1 MNLEEGD
8 LVLCTVEKIERTVV
22 FVKIEGNGEGS
33 IIMSEIAPGRIRNV
47 RNYVVLKKKIICKV
61 LRISQRGNIELS
73 LRRVTP
79 KEKKEI
85 TEQYKQEKSYI
96 NIVKSILGEKANKA
110 IEEIS
115 KDEKIFEFFED
126 VKENP
131 KKLDKIFRK
140 KDSKK
145 ILEILSLQKQKIAVI
160 KKEINLKSFNSNGLE
175 EIKNILDNIKN
186 AEIKYISAGKYSIKT
201 ESENL
206 KKTDKMLKEIINEIE
221 KRAKKLGVEFSIIEK

>member
-1 MNLEEGD
+1 MDLEIGD

-22 FVKIEGNGEGS
+22 FVKIEGNDEGS

-47 RNYVVLKKKIICKV
+47 RNYVVLRKKIVCKV
-61 LRISQRGNIELS
+61 LRISQSGNIELS

-85 TEQYKQEKSYI
+85 IEQYKQEKSYI
-96 NIVKSILGEKANKA
+96 NMVKSVLGEKADKA
-110 IEEIS
+110 IKEIS
-115 KDEKIFEFFED
+115 KDERIFEFFKEI
-126 VKENP
+126 KENP
-131 KKLDKIFRK
+131 KKLDKIFEK

-145 ILEILSLQKQKIAVI
+145 ILEILSLQKQKIAII

-175 EIKNILDNIKN
+175 EIKSILNNIKN
-186 AEIKYISAGKYSIKT
+186 AEIKYISAGRYSIKT

-206 KKTDKMLKEIINEIE
+206 KKTDKMLKEITNEIE
-221 KRAKKLGVEFSIIEK
+221 KKAKKLGTEFNIIEK

>member
-1 MNLEEGD
+1 MELEEGD
-8 LVLCTVEKIERTVV
+8 LVLCTVERIERTVV
-22 FVKIEGNGEGS
+22 FVKIEGGREGS

-47 RNYVVLKKKIICKV
+47 RNYVVLKKKIVCKV
-61 LRISQRGNIELS
+61 LRISQSRNVELS

-96 NIVKSILGEKANKA
+96 NMIKSVLGEKADKA
-110 IEEIS
+110 IKELS
-115 KDEKIFEFFED
+115 KDERIFEFFEE

-131 KKLDKIFRK
+131 KKLDKIFEK

-145 ILEILSLQKQKIAVI
+145 ILEILSSQKQKIAII

-175 EIKNILDNIKN
+175 EIKDILNNIKN
-186 AEIKYISAGKYSIKT
+186 AEIKYISAGKYSVKT

-206 KKTDKMLKEIINEIE
+206 KKTDKMLKEITNEIE
-221 KRAKKLGVEFSIIEK
+221 KRAKKIGVEFSIIEK

>member
-8 LVLCTVEKIERTVV
+8 LVLCAVEKIERTVV
-22 FVKIEGNGEGS
+22 FVKIEGYGEGS

-47 RNYVVLKKKIICKV
+47 RNYVVLRKKIICKV
-61 LRISQRGNIELS
+61 LRISQSGNVELS

-85 TEQYKQEKSYI
+85 TELYKQEKSYV
-96 NIVKSILGEKANKA
+96 NIIKSVLGEKADKA
-110 IEEIS
+110 IKEIS
-115 KDEKIFEFFED
+115 KDERIFEFFEEI
-126 VKENP
+126 KENP
-131 KKLDKIFRK
+131 KKLDKIFEK

-145 ILEILSLQKQKIAVI
+145 ILEILSLQKQKIAII

-175 EIKNILDNIKN
+175 EIKNILNDVKN

-206 KKTDKMLKEIINEIE
+206 KKADKILKEITSEVE
-221 KRAKKLGVEFSIIEK
+221 KRAKKLGAEFSIIEK

>member
-22 FVKIEGNGEGS
+22 FVKIEGDGEGS

-47 RNYVVLKKKIICKV
+47 RNYVVLRKKIICKV
-61 LRISQRGNIELS
+61 LRISQSGNVELS

-85 TEQYKQEKSYI
+85 TEQYKQEKSYV
-96 NIVKSILGEKANKA
+96 NIIKSVLGKQADKA
-110 IEEIS
+110 IKEIS
-115 KDEKIFEFFED
+115 KDERIFEFFEEI
-126 VKENP
+126 KKNP
-131 KKLDKIFRK
+131 KKLDKIFEK

-145 ILEILSLQKQKIAVI
+145 ILEILSLQKQKTAVI
-160 KKEINLKSFNSNGLE
+160 KKEINLRSFNSDGLE
-175 EIKNILDNIKN
+175 EIKNILNDVKN
-186 AEIKYISAGKYSIKT
+186 AEIKYISAGKYSIKI

-206 KKTDKMLKEIINEIE
+206 KKADKILKEIANEVE
-221 KRAKKLGVEFSIIEK
+221 KRAKKLGAEFSIIEK

>member
-1 MNLEEGD
+1 MDLEEGD
-8 LVLCTVEKIERTVV
+8 LVLCTVERIERTVV
-22 FVKIEGNGEGS
+22 FVKVDEYGEGS

-47 RNYVVLKKKIICKV
+47 RNYVVLRKKIVCKV
-61 LRISQRGNIELS
+61 LRISQSGNIELS

-96 NIVKSILGEKANKA
+96 NIIKSVLGEKADKA
-110 IEEIS
+110 IKEIS
-115 KDEKIFEFFED
+115 KDERIFEFFEE

-131 KKLDKIFRK
+131 KKLDKIFEK

-145 ILEILSLQKQKIAVI
+145 ILEIFSLQKQKIAII

-175 EIKNILDNIKN
+175 EIKNILNNIKN
-186 AEIKYISAGKYSIKT
+186 AEIKYISAGRYSIKA

-206 KKTDKMLKEIINEIE
+206 KKTDKMLKEITNEIE
-221 KRAKKLGVEFSIIEK
+221 KRAKKLGAEFSIIEK

>member
-1 MNLEEGD
+1 MSLEEGD
-8 LVLCTVEKIERTVV
+8 LVLCTVERIERTVV
-22 FVKIEGNGEGS
+22 FVKIEGGREGS

-47 RNYVVLKKKIICKV
+47 RNYVVLKKKIVCKV
-61 LRISQRGNIELS
+61 LRISQSRNVELS

-85 TEQYKQEKSYI
+85 TEQYKQEKSYMNMI
-96 NIVKSILGEKANKA
+96 KSVLGEKADKI

-115 KDEKIFEFFED
+115 KDEKIFEFFEE

-131 KKLDKIFRK
+131 KKLDKIFEK

-145 ILEILSLQKQKIAVI
+145 ILEILSSQKQKIAII

-175 EIKNILDNIKN
+175 EIKDILNNIKN
-186 AEIKYISAGKYSIKT
+186 AEIKYISAGKYSVKT

-206 KKTDKMLKEIINEIE
+206 KKTDKMLKEITNEIE
-221 KRAKKLGVEFSIIEK
+221 KRAKKIGVEFSIIEK

>member
-22 FVKIEGNGEGS
+22 FVKIEGDGEGS

-47 RNYVVLKKKIICKV
+47 RNYVVLRKKIICKV
-61 LRISQRGNIELS
+61 LRISQSGNVELS

-85 TEQYKQEKSYI
+85 TEQYKQEKSYV
-96 NIVKSILGEKANKA
+96 NIIKSVLGKQADKA
-110 IEEIS
+110 IKEIS
-115 KDEKIFEFFED
+115 KDERIFEFFEEI
-126 VKENP
+126 KENP
-131 KKLDKIFRK
+131 KKLDKIFEK

-145 ILEILSLQKQKIAVI
+145 ILEILSLQKQKTAVI
-160 KKEINLKSFNSNGLE
+160 KKEINLRSFNSDGLE
-175 EIKNILDNIKN
+175 EIKNILNDVKN
-186 AEIKYISAGKYSIKT
+186 AEIKYISAGKYSIKI

-206 KKTDKMLKEIINEIE
+206 KKADKILKEIANEVE
-221 KRAKKLGVEFSIIEK
+221 KRAKKLGAEFSIIEK